1 MEDPNKQQ
9 TQTRFIMAAV
19 LSLIVL
25 TGWTYF
31 FAPKPTDNPAN
42 TNTAAANANANT
54 GGNSNVGNT
63 ETAET
68 EKVEPET
75 EVEAPIPDDVAAKSI
90 TIKSPLYE
98 VVLDNKGAA
107 ASSWILLIN
116 DSPDKNERKPIYA
129 DGADLS
135 KKAPLQLISAKGLEE
150 KPSMA
155 PFKLKTGDKSI
166 DKTVNTRNYSISV
179 DEKEVSLKSG
189 ETKEIVFS
197 MTGEG
202 GIEVVKKFVFRADSY
217 IADVAVTLKKDG
229 NTVPDTKMVIG
240 PSIGDQGV
248 PRYTFYKVAPEG
260 VYNTSVDQNRQYA
273 ASILGE
279 DGKPGEMKIDGDV
292 DWAGVGDT
300 YFAMTLVPAKPA
312 AGLELHSSMYEEKTE
327 PFTDGIVA
335 FFTRAMTTST
345 TKHLM
350 TAYVPIAA
358 DGSVNRLYTGTKDYF
373 VLNKYN
379 TELTSLA
386 GRTVDI
392 ENIINYGWLS
402 FLTKPLSTPILH
414 ALQFLYGLTFNY
426 GIAVIIFTFFFYS
439 LLFPLRWYSSKSFK
453 KAQKNAPKMT
463 ALRDKIKKMQDK
475 GIPAD
480 DPRMR
485 DLQMEQLKM
494 TKDALPIGGCL
505 PTLLQFPLII
515 TLYYTVSISL
525 GFRHEQFLWLNDLSA
540 GDPIKIL
547 PIAFAVS
554 MVLSMK
560 FTPATPSVTPEQ
572 QMQQKMM
579 TYMMPVMMLLFMW
592 SAPAGLLIYWFTGN
606 IIMFGQ
612 QMLINWINKE
622 PEAEIPIET
631 TKLKKKKA

>member
-31 FAPKPTDNPAN
+31 FAPTPTDDQAN
-42 TNTAAANANANT
+42 TAVTNSNANT
-54 GGNSNVGNT
+54 T
-63 ETAET
+63 ESAKAEEPKPQET
-68 EKVEPET
+68 EKVEPEPET
-75 EVEAPIPDDVAAKSI
+75 EVPEADDVAAKSI

-98 VVLDNKGAA
+98 VVLDNKGAVA
-107 ASSWILLIN
+107 NSWILLIN
-116 DSPDKNERKPIYA
+116 DSPDKNERKTIYA
-129 DGADLS
+129 DGLDLS
-135 KKAPLQLISAKGLEE
+135 KKSPLQLISSKGLEDGL
-150 KPSMA
+150 A
-155 PFKLKTGDKSI
+155 PFRLKTGDKSI
-166 DKTVNTRNYSISV
+166 DKTINTRNYSISV
-179 DEKEVSLKSG
+179 DEKEVSLKPG
-189 ETKEIVFS
+189 ESKEIVFS
-197 MTGEG
+197 MKGAG
-202 GIEVVKKFVFRADSY
+202 GIEVEKKFVFRAESY

-229 NTVPDTKMVIG
+229 KTVPDTKMVIG

-279 DGKPGEMKIDGDV
+279 EGKPGSMKIEGDV
-292 DWAGVGDT
+292 DWAGVADT
-300 YFAMTLVPAKPA
+300 YFAMTLVPSKPA
-312 AGLELHSSMYEEKTE
+312 AGLELHSSKYEEETE
-327 PFTDGIVA
+327 PFTDGIIA
-335 FFTRAMTTST
+335 FFTRQMTTST

-350 TAYVPIAA
+350 SADVPIVA
-358 DGSVNRLYTGTKDYF
+358 DGSVNHLYTGTKDYF
-373 VLNKYN
+373 VLHKYN
-379 TELTSLA
+379 QELSSLS

-392 ENIINYGWLS
+392 ENVINYGWLYY
-402 FLTKPLSTPILH
+402 LTKPLSTPILY

-515 TLYYTVSISL
+515 TLYYTVSIAL
-525 GFRHEQFLWLNDLSA
+525 GFRHEEFLWLNDLAA
-540 GDPIKIL
+540 GDPLKIL

-579 TYMMPVMMLLFMW
+579 IYMMPVMMLLFMW

-622 PEAEIPIET
+622 PEEET
-631 TKLKKKKA
+631 EVKAPKLKKKKA